1 MKLYDRIFAV
11 IYQDTLITNKYFIP
25 LELTIVHLSVLLS
38 FYINVLLYLIFRN
51 IDLILNVYTI
61 VFSIIINFIY
71 FRFNSRYLK
80 IIDLYPSNRSNVFSI
95 VTKIM
100 FYISYFI
107 PVIMYIVTY

>member
-11 IYQDTLITNKYFIP
+11 IYHDTLRSNKNYIP
-25 LELTIVHLSVLLS
+25 LELTIIHISVLLS

-51 IDLILNVYTI
+51 IDFILNVYTI
-61 VFSIIINFIY
+61 VISIIINFIY
-71 FRFNSRYLK
+71 FRFNNRYLK
-80 IIDLYPSNRSNVFSI
+80 IMDLYPSDRSNVFSI
-95 VTKIM
+95 VIKIM

>member
-1 MKLYDRIFAV
+1 MNLYNRIFAV
-11 IYQDTLITNKYFIP
+11 IYHDTLITNKDFIP
-25 LELTIVHLSVLLS
+25 LELAIVHISVLLS
-38 FYINVLLYLIFRN
+38 FYVNVLLYLIFRN

-71 FRFNSRYLK
+71 FLFNSRYLK
-80 IIDLYPSNRSNVFSI
+80 IINLYPSDRSNVFSI

-100 FYISYFI
+100 FYVSYFI